1 MITICPLDWTLNIN
15 IVFLRRKIKIA
26 HFYICYVFWSEK
38 SKYDVRISNF
48 GSCWTPAAKKGLK
61 FLSLDTGATNVVSTY
76 FFYHCVRLPKASGGS
91 PISTMTSISYRVFG
105 QESPDNRLFSAL
117 QTLDAHIWGIIR
129 CRIEHLLKLDIQKCN
144 LTPWGVVLHEYCGL
158 AIYWYKWDIVDTNR

>member
-1 MITICPLDWTLNIN
+1 MKEAFQLNN
-15 IVFLRRKIKIA
+15 YVSPVCLPARGNFGRFKSDFLRQKIKIA

-117 QTLDAHIWGIIR
+117 QTLDAHI
-129 CRIEHLLKLDIQKCN
+129 
-144 LTPWGVVLHEYCGL
+144 
-158 AIYWYKWDIVDTNR
+158 